1 MWWNLLNSRCDTEVA
16 LIHRKLALG
25 MGFSAKNA
33 YPVARSIFI
42 LLVLLSALCAGLH
55 TVADYD
61 MGWQLATGRYVIQH
75 HQIPRTDVLSF
86 TSAGKPWAYPPFA
99 GVLFYVTYCAFGY
112 AGLSWFC
119 ALACLGVVAYLA
131 RRGDIGSSV
140 LAMLAVQSIV
150 ARTTPRADLF
160 STVFFAFFL
169 GELWA
174 YHRGTRSRPWL
185 LPVVM
190 LFWVNL
196 HPGFIAGLGA
206 IGAYLLVEVSDLL
219 FAERRQAVLLR
230 LKKIWPWLAACGVAT
245 LVNPWGPRIY
255 VASLTLSGLAAP
267 TQGKLNSNTFIGEFH
282 GVPIS
287 RSLLYQLIDVRHME
301 NGLTWLLLLAII
313 LVGLFLRKRQL
324 GAAVIAL
331 VALYSALAHARYM
344 GMFVITI
351 ATLGGPLLSELG
363 IISSSSSST
372 AGTEKTTRPL
382 VRVPEAM
389 AILVTVVLCG
399 VTLLHIADF
408 VSSRT
413 YVVFNADWRF
423 GAGESSWFPDRA
435 AAFIRREQ
443 LPGNVF
449 EEYALGGYAAWVL
462 GPQYPDFIDGRGDRL
477 SPDLVVEQRKLYRE
491 GPDSQLWQSEADR
504 WNLNVLLV
512 ATSGFR
518 GLQKMDPFA
527 FCQSATWRPVYMDDV
542 SLVLLRNTQQNRPW
556 IDRLQKDCR
565 TQQLTPPAAA
575 SRPALYDFY
584 LDSGALFL
592 ELHRDQE
599 SEQSLRRAS
608 ALYPE
613 DPNVHLLLASLFQR
627 KQLYREAEE
636 EYRVSLALNQNSGAL
651 YSLGCL
657 YAYEGRNVE
666 AVEAID
672 RAAKESTE
680 PLDMYITLGQLQ
692 IALNHPELALAAFA
706 GAETHS
712 PFRTGGESLAPELY
726 AEIAEGNSEAHRLL
740 GHWPEA
746 IAFQED
752 ATRRTPLVVSRW
764 NRLADLYEATG
775 QRQLAAE
782 ARQRAG
788 GLQVPNAPR

>member
-1 MWWNLLNSRCDTEVA
+1 
-16 LIHRKLALG
+16 
-25 MGFSAKNA
+25 MGFSANKA
-33 YPVARSIFI
+33 YPVVRSIFI

-61 MGWQLATGRYVIQH
+61 MGWHLATGRYVVQH

-86 TSAGKPWAYPPFA
+86 TSGGKPWAYPPFA
-99 GVLFYVTYCAFGY
+99 GVLLYLTYCAFGY

-119 ALACLGVVAYLA
+119 ALACLAIVAYLV
-131 RRGDIGSSV
+131 RRGDIGSAV
-140 LAMLAVQSIV
+140 LAMLAVQSIA
-150 ARTTPRADLF
+150 ARTAPRADLF

-174 YHRGTRSRPWL
+174 YHRGTLSRPWL

-219 FAERRQAVLLR
+219 FAERHQGVLLR
-230 LKKIWPWLAACGVAT
+230 LRRVWPWLAACGAAT

-267 TQGKLNSNTFIGEFH
+267 TQGRLNSNSFIGEFQ
-282 GVPIS
+282 GVPLS

-301 NGLTWLLLLAII
+301 NGFTWLLLVAVI
-313 LVGLFLRKRQL
+313 LVGLFLWKRQL
-324 GAAVIAL
+324 GGAVIAS
-331 VALYSALAHARYM
+331 VALYSGLAHARYM
-344 GMFVITI
+344 GLFAILI
-351 ATLGGPLLSELG
+351 ATLGGPLLSKLFVV
-363 IISSSSSST
+363 SSSSSSNAET
-372 AGTEKTTRPL
+372 GKTTRTL

-389 AILVTVVLCG
+389 AILVTLVFCG
-399 VTLLHIADF
+399 VALLYIADF

-443 LPGNVF
+443 LPGNIS
-449 EEYALGGYAAWVL
+449 EEYALGGYAAWTL
-462 GPQYPDFIDGRGDRL
+462 GPQYPDFLDGRGDRL
-477 SPDLVVEQRKLYRE
+477 SPDLVVEQRKLYSE
-491 GPDSQLWQSEADR
+491 SPDSQLWQAAADR

-512 ATSGFR
+512 AISGFR

-527 FCQSATWRPVYMDDV
+527 FCQSAMWRPVYMDDV
-542 SLVLLRNTQQNRPW
+542 SLVFLRNTPQNRPW
-556 IDRLQKDCR
+556 IDRLQIDCR
-565 TQQLTPPAAA
+565 RQQLTAPAAA

-584 LDSGALFL
+584 LNSGALFF

-599 SEQSLRRAS
+599 SEESLRRAS

-627 KQLYREAEE
+627 QQRYSEAER
-636 EYRVSLALNQNSGAL
+636 EYRASIALNENSGAL

-657 YAYEGRNVE
+657 YANESRNVE
-666 AVEAID
+666 AVEAIE

-680 PLDMYITLGQLQ
+680 PLDMYMTLGKLQ
-692 IALNHPELALAAFA
+692 IALNHPEQALAAFA
-706 GAETHS
+706 KAEKSS
-712 PFRTGGESLAPELY
+712 PFRNGGESLAPELY
-726 AEIAEGNSEAHRLL
+726 AEIAEGSSEAYRLL
-740 GHWPEA
+740 GDWTAA
-746 IAFQED
+746 IAFQQE

-775 QRQLAAE
+775 QMQLAAE
-782 ARQRAG
+782 ARQRAAE
-788 GLQVPNAPR
+788 LQVPNAPH

>member
-1 MWWNLLNSRCDTEVA
+1 
-16 LIHRKLALG
+16 
-25 MGFSAKNA
+25 MGLSPEKT
-33 YPVARSIFI
+33 YHVVRSIFI

-61 MGWQLATGRYVIQH
+61 MGWQLATGRYVVQH

-86 TSAGKPWAYPPFA
+86 SSAGKAWAYPPFA
-99 GVLFYVTYCAFGY
+99 GVLLYLTYCAFGY

-119 ALACLGVVAYLA
+119 ALACLAVVAYLV
-131 RRGDIGSSV
+131 RRGDTGSAV
-140 LAMLAVQSIV
+140 LAMLAVQSIA
-150 ARTTPRADLF
+150 ARTAPRADLF
-160 STVFFAFFL
+160 STVFFALFL

-174 YHRGTRSRPWL
+174 YHRGEGSRPWL

-230 LKKIWPWLAACGVAT
+230 LRKVWPWLAASGVAT

-267 TQGKLNSNTFIGEFH
+267 TQGRLNSNSFIGEFQ

-287 RSLLYQLIDVRHME
+287 RSLLYQLLDVRHME
-301 NGLTWLLLLAII
+301 NGLTWLLLVAVI
-313 LVGLFLRKRQL
+313 LVGLFLWKRQL
-324 GAAVIAL
+324 GAAIIAL
-331 VALYSALAHARYM
+331 VALYSGLAHARYM
-344 GMFVITI
+344 GLFVITI
-351 ATLGGPLLSELG
+351 ATLGGPSLSELG
-363 IISSSSSST
+363 IISSNGSST
-372 AGTEKTTRPL
+372 AETKKTTRVL
-382 VRVPEAM
+382 VRVPEGM
-389 AILVTVVLCG
+389 AILVTLVFCG

-423 GAGESSWFPDRA
+423 GAGESSWFPGRA

-443 LPGNVF
+443 LPGNIF
-449 EEYALGGYAAWVL
+449 EEYALGGYAAWAL

-477 SPDLVVEQRKLYRE
+477 SPDLVVEQRKLYSE
-491 GPDSQLWQSEADR
+491 DPDSQLWQTEADR

-542 SLVLLRNTQQNRPW
+542 SLVFLRNTPQNRPW
-556 IDRLQKDCR
+556 IDRLQGDCR
-565 TQQLTPPAAA
+565 TQQLTPPTAA

-584 LDSGALFL
+584 LNSGALFF
-592 ELHRDQE
+592 ELQRDQE

-627 KQLYREAEE
+627 QQRYREAEQ
-636 EYRVSLALNQNSGAL
+636 EYRASLALNQNSGAL
-651 YSLGCL
+651 YSLGLL
-657 YAYEGRNVE
+657 YANEGRNVE
-666 AVEAID
+666 AVEAIEH
-672 RAAKESTE
+672 AAEESTG
-680 PLDMYITLGQLQ
+680 PLDMYMTLGKLQ
-692 IALNHPELALAAFA
+692 IAQNHPEQALAAFA
-706 GAETHS
+706 EAEKHS
-712 PFRTGGESLAPELY
+712 PYRNGGESLAPELY

-746 IAFQED
+746 IAFQQE

-775 QRQLAAE
+775 QMRLAAE
-782 ARQRAG
+782 ARQRG
-788 GLQVPNAPR
+788 GALQVPSAPR